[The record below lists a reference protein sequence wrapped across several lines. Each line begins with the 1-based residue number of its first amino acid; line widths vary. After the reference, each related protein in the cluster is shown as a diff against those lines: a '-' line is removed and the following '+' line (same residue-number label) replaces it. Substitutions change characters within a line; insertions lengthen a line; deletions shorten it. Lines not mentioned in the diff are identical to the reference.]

1 MPADPFEVLGIA
13 PTCDVGEIRR
23 AWRRSAR
30 SAHPDAG
37 GSNEDMRRLNEAL
50 VSALRSASSRGSVER
65 GGRPGGRFHR
75 DVSSFT
81 IDVLP
86 VESYAALEIV
96 AAEIG
101 SLITDDPP
109 YMIEFSLHQSPLDE
123 GGQSWCR
130 CDLVPEA
137 GATTIHITVG
147 SDGAAPVP
155 SVESVRDLL
164 VAALN
169 SIDWPA

>member
-1 MPADPFEVLGIA
+1 MNADPFAVLGIA
-13 PTCDVGEIRR
+13 PTADEAQIRK
-23 AWRRSAR
+23 AWRLGAR
-30 SAHPDAG
+30 MAHPDAG
-37 GSNEDMRRLNEAL
+37 GSAERMHVLNEAL
-50 VSALRSASSRGSVER
+50 DAALRSAKSPRHGFGAR
-65 GGRPGGRFHR
+65 HYGGRLDR

-101 SLITDDPP
+101 SLITNDPP
-109 YMIEFSLHQSPLDE
+109 YTIEFTLHQSPLDE
-123 GGQSWCR
+123 GGHSWCR

-137 GATTIHITVG
+137 GATTVHITVG
-147 SDGAAPVP
+147 SDGAALVPPV
-155 SVESVRDLL
+155 EAVRDLL

-169 SIDWPA
+169 AVDWRE